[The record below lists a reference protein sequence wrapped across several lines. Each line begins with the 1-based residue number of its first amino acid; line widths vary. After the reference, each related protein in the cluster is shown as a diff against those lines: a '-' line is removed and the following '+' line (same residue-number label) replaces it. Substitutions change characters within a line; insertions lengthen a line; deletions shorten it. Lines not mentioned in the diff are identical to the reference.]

1 MFNCNSLISCG
12 IISGSIRGSFQ
23 GWGSFRGIGQ
33 QLANKRSFPFSEIF
47 RLQGSTLRGIPTFWE
62 ISYRE
67 LPYHLT
73 SLAPVS
79 VEGFAFGNSIK
90 SGLYRDIP
98 RKFPFHLSSFR
109 FFFFF
114 FDGKRSVQKAVNIQA
129 FFFSL
134 RAHSRTANELLK

>member
-1 MFNCNSLISCG
+1 MSDSLSHDSG
-12 IISGSIRGSFQ
+12 IISGL
-23 GWGSFRGIGQ
+23 GIISGVGQ
-33 QLANKRSFPFSEIF
+33 QLANKGSFPFSEIF

-79 VEGFAFGNSIK
+79 VEGFAFGNSII

-114 FDGKRSVQKAVNIQA
+114 LTESVQYKKQLTYKH
-129 FFFSL
+129 FFLIKS
-134 RAHSRTANELLK
+134 TQ

>member
-1 MFNCNSLISCG
+1 MWDHFGVDSG
-12 IISGSIRGSFQ
+12 IISGL
-23 GWGSFRGIGQ
+23 GIISGVGQ
-33 QLANKRSFPFSEIF
+33 QLANKWSFPFSEIF

-79 VEGFAFGNSIK
+79 VEGFAFGNSII

-114 FDGKRSVQKAVNIQA
+114 FLTESVQYKKQLTYKH
-129 FFFSL
+129 FFLIKS
-134 RAHSRTANELLK
+134 TQ

>member
-1 MFNCNSLISCG
+1 MWDHFGVDSG
-12 IISGSIRGSFQ
+12 IISGL
-23 GWGSFRGIGQ
+23 GIISGVGQ
-33 QLANKRSFPFSEIF
+33 QLANKGSFPFSEIF

-79 VEGFAFGNSIK
+79 VEGFAFGNSII

-129 FFFSL
+129 FFS
-134 RAHSRTANELLK
+134 H